1 MILCQEP
8 TSAGQGLLYELR
20 CLGKMQGNVGLS
32 YVQQLQPLVRDPVG
46 LVELLKILENIE
58 KPCRCRDTFIQ
69 SVMFGYNPPGDAYDL
84 LSFFFILGNSFLQS
98 GFLQHHLFAFSII
111 YISFVSSV
119 WVTNQGGFYPDPTFE
134 KKKPDPDP
142 TSEKNQIRIL
152 PNFYIIRFTFYSFV
166 FRLKSQYN

>member
-1 MILCQEP
+1 MNDTVLGSP

-84 LSFFFILGNSFLQS
+84 LSFF
-98 GFLQHHLFAFSII
+98 
-111 YISFVSSV
+111 SS
-119 WVTNQGGFYPDPTFE
+119 
-134 KKKPDPDP
+134 
-142 TSEKNQIRIL
+142 
-152 PNFYIIRFTFYSFV
+152 
-166 FRLKSQYN
+166 